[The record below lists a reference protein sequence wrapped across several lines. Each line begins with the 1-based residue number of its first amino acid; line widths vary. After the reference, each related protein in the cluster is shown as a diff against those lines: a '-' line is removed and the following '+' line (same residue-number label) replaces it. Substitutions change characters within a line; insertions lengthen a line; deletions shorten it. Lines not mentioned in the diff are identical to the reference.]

1 MARYTSD
8 HPVFYVTVDMAIL
21 TVHHDAL
28 QVLLVTR
35 RNAPYAGRLALPG
48 GFVDPEEDLA
58 DAARRE
64 LREETGLT
72 DVVFEQLA
80 SYGAPGR
87 DPRGRIVSV
96 AHLAVLP
103 EPVSARAG
111 DDASEAGWHPVE
123 PLLRSRTRLG
133 FDHALILTDAVE
145 RVRAKLERTT
155 LATSFVGEEFTLSEL
170 RSVYEV
176 VWGQALDPG
185 NFQRKVTRTEDF
197 VEETGRMRPSQGPG
211 RPAGLFRARRSGI
224 HPLSVPLARPPRA

>member
-1 MARYTSD
+1 MARFTSKY
-8 HPVFYVTVDMAIL
+8 PVFYVTVDMAIL
-21 TVHHDAL
+21 TVHEDEL
-28 QVLLVTR
+28 QVLLVKR
-35 RNAPYAGRLALPG
+35 RNEPYAGKLALPG
-48 GFVDPEEDLA
+48 GFVDPDEDLD

-96 AHLAVLP
+96 AHLAILP
-103 EPVSARAG
+103 EPASARAG

-123 PLLRSRTRLG
+123 PLLRSRSRLG
-133 FDHALILTDAVE
+133 FDHKLILTDAVE
-145 RVRAKLERTT
+145 RVRTKLERTT
-155 LATSFVGEEFTLSEL
+155 LATSFMGEEFTLSDL

-176 VWGQALDPG
+176 VWGHPLDPG

-197 VEETGRMRPSQGPG
+197 ITETGHMRPSQGPG
-211 RPAGLFRARRSGI
+211 RPAGLFRARKPGI
-224 HPLSVPLARPPRA
+224 QPLSIPISRPS